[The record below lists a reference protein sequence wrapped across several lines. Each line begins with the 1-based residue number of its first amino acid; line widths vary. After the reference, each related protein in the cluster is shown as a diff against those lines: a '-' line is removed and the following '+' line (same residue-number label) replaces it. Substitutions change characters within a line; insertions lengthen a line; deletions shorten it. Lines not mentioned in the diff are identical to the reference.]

1 MATARDNE
9 TLTRVGPGTPMGEL
23 MRRYWIPAIK
33 SSELVAGGTPLRVM
47 LLCEQL
53 IAFRDVDGNVGV
65 MDHRCPHR
73 CASLFFGRNEK
84 GGLRC
89 AYHGWQFDTT
99 GQCTDMANVPPH
111 QDFKHRVKAKAYRTA
126 ERCGMIWVYMGA
138 GEPPALPPIE
148 ATMVEQTLVNHN
160 MIQRHCNWLQA
171 LEGDIDTSHVDFL
184 HGGLRTAEVYD
195 KSDPRRFGAMHRA
208 PEYEVQETPWGAMY
222 GAYRPAEEGETYWRI
237 GQFMFPFWTI
247 TPSGPFGKHI
257 YARAWVPMDDTH
269 TMITGFV
276 KKSGVVNSPGGPS
289 MGLVLGFDDREP
301 NDSSWF
307 GRFRPRTNPDNDYFI
322 DRDAQQAKSYSG
334 ITGITQQDQM
344 ATESMGPITDR
355 TFEHLAPSDRMIVV
369 TRRRLLSAVN
379 ALAEQSLAP
388 PASSPT
394 DPYRGVRGG
403 FFIARKGLKLNEVY
417 EQQIEVTKD
426 TMEMSSN

>member
-1 MATARDNE
+1 MASARENE
-9 TLTRVGPGTPMGEL
+9 LLTRVGPGTPMGEL
-23 MRRYWIPAIK
+23 MRRYWIPTAK
-33 SSELVAGGTPLRVM
+33 SSELIAGGTPVRIM
-47 LLCEQL
+47 LLGEQL
-53 IAFRDVDGNVGV
+53 IAFRDVEGKVGV

-89 AYHGWQFDTT
+89 AYHGWQFDVS

-111 QDFKHRVKAKAYRTA
+111 QDFKHRIQAKAYKAA
-126 ERCGMIWVYMGA
+126 ERCGMIWTYMGP
-138 GEPPALPPIE
+138 GEPPELPPIE
-148 ATMVEQTLVNHN
+148 ATMVSADQVNHN

-184 HGGLRTAEVYD
+184 HGGLRTAQVYQD
-195 KSDPRRFGAMHRA
+195 DDPRRFGAMHRA
-208 PEYEVQETPWGAMY
+208 PEYEVKETDWGAMY

-276 KKSGVVNSPGGPS
+276 KKSGVVNSPGGPA
-289 MGLVLGFDDREP
+289 MGLVLGFDDRLP
-301 NDSSWF
+301 DDASWF
-307 GRFRPRTNPDNDYFI
+307 GRYRPRTNPDNDYFI
-322 DRDAQQAKSYSG
+322 DRDMQRDKSYSG

-355 TFEHLAPSDRMIVV
+355 TFEHLAPSDRMIMVA
-369 TRRRLLSAVN
+369 RRRLLAAVTHFN
-379 ALAEQSLAP
+379 ETGEAP
-388 PASSPT
+388 PAANPPT
-394 DPYRGVRGG
+394 PYAGVRGG
-403 FFIARKGLKLNEVY
+403 FFITKKGPGLSDVYAEQLNK
-417 EQQIEVTKD
+417 TK
-426 TMEMSSN
+426 TSNE